1 MLQALPEAE
10 RPYWSYLLKTGVS
23 SRQVLTDA
31 IKGCLNRSLM
41 DEQVREKKVNLE
53 GFHLEMLSNQQREIL
68 SLVAAGMSNAAIAQK
83 LFIAPKSVEYHLTQ
97 IYSQLKVAP
106 DATTNARVRAAMIF
120 AQQERE
126 D

>member
-1 MLQALPEAE
+1 
-10 RPYWSYLLKTGVS
+10 
-23 SRQVLTDA
+23 
-31 IKGCLNRSLM
+31 
-41 DEQVREKKVNLE
+41 
-53 GFHLEMLSNQQREIL
+53 MLSNQQREIL

-83 LFIAPKSVEYHLTQ
+83 LFIAPKSVEYHLTK
-97 IYSQLKVAP
+97 IYSKLKVAP